1 MLVGVTVDVPDT
13 GAQVDVLDG
22 RSDLFS
28 LGIVLCELAL
38 QSTLPRGL
46 VYQRLK
52 TGERP
57 DSCMIPTEFLEQA
70 DDRIPGI
77 RPILERLLQFRIER
91 RYPHADALL
100 DDIDALREVHG
111 VFPRLRT
118 WLNTTPMAQEPLEV
132 DPRETAPT
140 AKHQP
145 IAPESSR
152 ASNDLHPLRTNIGD
166 NLDCFMLTKP
176 FDASDVLFV
185 DKLLTQLELKL
196 GMQKKIGL
204 ELLIEE
210 TLGLQNVEEIAAS
223 TPRLEAM
230 VFGMGDYSASQGID
244 LSLMGGE
251 NGYPGDIFHYAKFRV
266 AMAARAQGIDAI
278 DGPFANIGN
287 LNAYRKS
294 CLQARALGIVGKWA
308 LHPTQIEHAQEIFTP
323 DAEAVAEARMMTE
336 AYREAEARGEGAVM
350 IDGKFADVATVRLMA
365 NTLDL
370 AELYKL

>member
-1 MLVGVTVDVPDT
+1 MTMYNKHGQPRRHRRCQLSVPASNTRMIEKAAASGVDHVFLDLEDACAPNQKIGARDNIVDALNNLDWGDTVRCVRINDT
-13 GAQVDVLDG
+13 GTQWCHDDV
-22 RSDLFS
+22 
-28 LGIVLCELAL
+28 IHVVEKA
-38 QSTLPRGL
+38 
-46 VYQRLK
+46 
-52 TGERP
+52 GE
-57 DSCMIPTEFLEQA
+57 
-70 DDRIPGI
+70 
-77 RPILERLLQFRIER
+77 
-91 RYPHADALL
+91 
-100 DDIDALREVHG
+100 
-111 VFPRLRT
+111 
-118 WLNTTPMAQEPLEV
+118 
-132 DPRETAPT
+132 
-140 AKHQP
+140 
-145 IAPESSR
+145 
-152 ASNDLHPLRTNIGD
+152 

-287 LNAYRKS
+287 VNAYRKS
-294 CLQARALGIVGKWA
+294 CLQARALGMVGKWA

>member
-1 MLVGVTVDVPDT
+1 MTMYNKHGQPRRHRRCQLSVPASNTRMIEKAAASGVDHVFLDLEDACAPNQKIGARDNIVDALNNLDWGDTVRCVRINDT
-13 GAQVDVLDG
+13 GTQWCHDDV
-22 RSDLFS
+22 
-28 LGIVLCELAL
+28 IHVVEKA
-38 QSTLPRGL
+38 
-46 VYQRLK
+46 
-52 TGERP
+52 GE
-57 DSCMIPTEFLEQA
+57 
-70 DDRIPGI
+70 
-77 RPILERLLQFRIER
+77 
-91 RYPHADALL
+91 
-100 DDIDALREVHG
+100 
-111 VFPRLRT
+111 
-118 WLNTTPMAQEPLEV
+118 
-132 DPRETAPT
+132 
-140 AKHQP
+140 
-145 IAPESSR
+145 
-152 ASNDLHPLRTNIGD
+152 

-294 CLQARALGIVGKWA
+294 CLQARALGMVGKWA

>member
-1 MLVGVTVDVPDT
+1 MTMYNKHGQPRRHRRCQLSVPASNTRMIEKAAASGVDHVFLDLEDACAPNQKISARDNIVDALNNLDWGDTVRCVRINDT
-13 GAQVDVLDG
+13 GTQWCHDDV
-22 RSDLFS
+22 
-28 LGIVLCELAL
+28 IHVVEKA
-38 QSTLPRGL
+38 
-46 VYQRLK
+46 
-52 TGERP
+52 GE
-57 DSCMIPTEFLEQA
+57 
-70 DDRIPGI
+70 
-77 RPILERLLQFRIER
+77 
-91 RYPHADALL
+91 
-100 DDIDALREVHG
+100 
-111 VFPRLRT
+111 
-118 WLNTTPMAQEPLEV
+118 
-132 DPRETAPT
+132 
-140 AKHQP
+140 
-145 IAPESSR
+145 
-152 ASNDLHPLRTNIGD
+152 

-294 CLQARALGIVGKWA
+294 CLQARALGMVGKWA

>member
-1 MLVGVTVDVPDT
+1 MTMYNKHGQPRRHRRCQLSVPASNTRMIEKAAASGVDHVFLDLEDACAPNQKVGARDNIVDALNNLDWGDTVRCVRINDT
-13 GAQVDVLDG
+13 GTQWCHDDV
-22 RSDLFS
+22 
-28 LGIVLCELAL
+28 IHVVEKA
-38 QSTLPRGL
+38 
-46 VYQRLK
+46 
-52 TGERP
+52 
-57 DSCMIPTEFLEQA
+57 
-70 DDRIPGI
+70 
-77 RPILERLLQFRIER
+77 
-91 RYPHADALL
+91 
-100 DDIDALREVHG
+100 
-111 VFPRLRT
+111 
-118 WLNTTPMAQEPLEV
+118 
-132 DPRETAPT
+132 
-140 AKHQP
+140 
-145 IAPESSR
+145 
-152 ASNDLHPLRTNIGD
+152 GD

-196 GMQKKIGL
+196 GMNKKIGL

-251 NGYPGDIFHYAKFRV
+251 NAYPGDIFHYAKFRV

-278 DGPFANIGN
+278 DGPFANIAN

-294 CLQARALGIVGKWA
+294 CLQARALGMVGKWA

-323 DAEAVAEARMMTE
+323 AADAVAEARRMTE

-350 IDGKFADVATVRLMA
+350 IDGKFADVATVRLLA

>member
-1 MLVGVTVDVPDT
+1 MTMYNKHGQPRRHRRCQLSVPASNTRMIEKAAASGVDHVFLDLEDACAPNQKVGARDNIVDALNNLDWGDTVRCVRINDT
-13 GAQVDVLDG
+13 GTQWCHDDVIHVD
-22 RSDLFS
+22 
-28 LGIVLCELAL
+28 EK
-38 QSTLPRGL
+38 P
-46 VYQRLK
+46 
-52 TGERP
+52 
-57 DSCMIPTEFLEQA
+57 
-70 DDRIPGI
+70 
-77 RPILERLLQFRIER
+77 
-91 RYPHADALL
+91 
-100 DDIDALREVHG
+100 
-111 VFPRLRT
+111 
-118 WLNTTPMAQEPLEV
+118 
-132 DPRETAPT
+132 
-140 AKHQP
+140 
-145 IAPESSR
+145 
-152 ASNDLHPLRTNIGD
+152 GD
-166 NLDCFMLTKP
+166 NLDCYMLTKP
-176 FDASDVLFV
+176 YDASDVLFV

-196 GMQKKIGL
+196 GMNKKIGL

-251 NGYPGDIFHYAKFRV
+251 NAYPGDIFHYAKFRV

-278 DGPFANIGN
+278 DGPFANIAN

-294 CLQARALGIVGKWA
+294 CLQARALGMVGKWA

-323 DAEAVAEARMMTE
+323 AADAVAEARRMTE

-350 IDGKFADVATVRLMA
+350 IDGKFADVATVRLLA